1 MLGSTDIIGCSLFNK
16 EVFFIS
22 MIFTINLI
30 AVVIVAYNLL
40 DVVVVCADDVYNRID
55 VNAIFIFFFVEVF
68 ASFFGS

>member
-1 MLGSTDIIGCSLFNK
+1 
-16 EVFFIS
+16 